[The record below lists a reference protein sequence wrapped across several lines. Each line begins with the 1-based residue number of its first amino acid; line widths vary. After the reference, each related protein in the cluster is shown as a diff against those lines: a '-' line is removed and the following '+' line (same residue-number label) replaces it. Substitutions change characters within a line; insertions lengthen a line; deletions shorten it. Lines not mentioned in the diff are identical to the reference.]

1 MGAASRLGIDFGT
14 TNTVAMLARPDG
26 RIRPLLFDDS
36 PVLPSAVYLRPD
48 GGLDVGRDAARASLV
63 DPGRYEPNPKRRMT
77 EGALLLGGSEVPVV
91 DAIAAVFGR
100 VALEAQRVLSG
111 EPEETVLTHP
121 AGWGPGRRA
130 VLLDAARRAGLRVRG
145 MVAEPVAAAGY
156 FTAVLG
162 NTVRAGQA
170 LAVFDFGA
178 GTFDVS
184 VLRRDGSGFTDLAV
198 GGRDDLG
205 GLDIDEAVV
214 TWLGKTFRDRHPRHW
229 QRLTHPAS
237 PADLRHRRVLWDE
250 ARGAKEALSRQSSTQ
265 IFVPLVDRDVQLT
278 RDEFERIAGALVS
291 QTVSATAKVVKRA
304 HVATADV
311 AGLFFVGG
319 SSRIPLVATV
329 AHRRLGIAPLITEQ
343 PELVVAEG
351 SLHVL
356 VEPVAQQVT
365 VAEVTPAPEPPPA
378 EPIVDAE
385 PLTPVPEQQPQPD
398 DGAGPDGEPQSDD
411 EAEPSPD
418 GAGPDGEADPS
429 PHGAGPDGEA
439 DPSRHGASA
448 PDPIPTGPFR
458 PILALVLVLAVLGCA
473 AAVVPVLAN
482 AIGGSGEGDGQNP
495 GPRRTTGAP
504 TPPHAGPS
512 TSDGAAAPAAWLE
525 RASIGDMTG
534 VVTSRRALAVRRDA
548 TVRFLD
554 PLTGKETSQLTAAT
568 PAGATGL
575 AVDRVTLVDVDSDTL
590 AVFFYR
596 VTYPE
601 SGLNPA
607 RKELRVQVR
616 SRASGQQTM
625 DAALTLGGEDWLTQ
639 TWRATDVVATDARG
653 YVVLNYL
660 PSGGLEPNLFHVLGL
675 RPDLKSWT
683 VAENCCPTSVAA
695 LAVDGNVLLASHVG
709 RKDEL
714 RGYDLVT
721 GRQLWTLPYEYDS
734 VVVRHPACAVVHKG
748 AFVVRGRF
756 VPLMVKA
763 ATGDVVAR
771 DAPGDDCF
779 SFDPLAPTAVDRS
792 GTVTGY
798 DLDTWRQLWSIPADQ
813 ASALDLRV
821 VSVYNNR
828 LYVTTK
834 TARLVLDARTG
845 KEVARDWAVA
855 PLEWHDGWV
864 VGYDAVKKRNSV
876 YPGNA

>member
-1 MGAASRLGIDFGT
+1 MGAGSRLGIDFGT

-48 GGLDVGRDAARASLV
+48 GGLDVGRDAARASLL

-77 EGALLLGGSEVPVV
+77 EGVLLLGGTEVPVV

-100 VALEAQRVLSG
+100 VALEARRVLG
-111 EPEETVLTHP
+111 GQPEETVLTHP
-121 AGWGPGRRA
+121 AGWGPGRRGL
-130 VLLDAARRAGLRVRG
+130 LLDAARRAGLRVGG

-162 NTVRAGQA
+162 NTVRTGQA
-170 LAVFDFGA
+170 LAVYDFGA

-184 VLRRDGSGFTDLAV
+184 VLRRDGAGFTELAV

-214 TWLGKTFRDRHPRHW
+214 AWLGTTFSERHPRRW
-229 QRLTHPAS
+229 QRLTHPTS
-237 PADLRHRRVLWDE
+237 PADMRHRRVLWDE

-265 IFVPLVDRDVQLT
+265 IFVPLVDRDALLT
-278 RDEFERIAGALVS
+278 RDEFERIAGPLVS
-291 QTVSATAKVVKRA
+291 QTVSATANVVKRA
-304 HVATADV
+304 RVATGDV

-319 SSRIPLVATV
+319 SSRVPLVATV

-351 SLHVL
+351 SLHVR
-356 VEPVAQQVT
+356 VEPVVDVPLPPP
-365 VAEVTPAPEPPPA
+365 VAEPEA
-378 EPIVDAE
+378 EPDDE
-385 PLTPVPEQQPQPD
+385 PQPHDEPQPD
-398 DGAGPDGEPQSDD
+398 DDAEPNDEAGSSD
-411 EAEPSPD
+411 EAEPDDYAETYEDAEPPYD
-418 GAGPDGEADPS
+418 RGI
-429 PHGAGPDGEA
+429 
-439 DPSRHGASA
+439 A
-448 PDPIPTGPFR
+448 PDPNPTGPWR
-458 PILALVLVLAVLGCA
+458 AILALVLVLAGLGCTA
-473 AAVVPVLAN
+473 AIVPVLAN
-482 AIGGSGEGDGQNP
+482 ALGGPDGDGGKNP
-495 GPRRTTGAP
+495 DRGRTVGAP
-504 TPPHAGPS
+504 TATRPGPS
-512 TSDGAAAPAAWLE
+512 TSDSAAAPAAWLE
-525 RASIGDMTG
+525 RASVEDMTG
-534 VVTSRRALAVRRDA
+534 MVTSRRALAARREA

-554 PLTGKETSQLTAAT
+554 PLTGKETSQVTAAT
-568 PAGATGL
+568 PAGATRL
-575 AVDRVTLVDVDSDTL
+575 VVDRLTLVDVESDTL

-601 SGLNPA
+601 SGLNPE
-607 RKELRVQVR
+607 RRELRVQVR
-616 SRASGQQTM
+616 SRASGQQTL
-625 DAALTLGGEDWLTQ
+625 DAAVTLGGDDWPDQ

-660 PSGGLEPNLFHVLGL
+660 PTGGAEPNLFHVLGL
-675 RPDLKSWT
+675 RPDLNSWT

-695 LAVDGNVLLASHVG
+695 LAVNGNVLLASHVG
-709 RKDEL
+709 GQESL

-721 GRQLWTLPYEYDS
+721 GRQLWSRPYEFAS
-734 VVVRHPACAVVHKG
+734 AITRHPACAVVHKD

-763 ATGDVVAR
+763 ATGAVVAS
-771 DAPGDDCF
+771 DVPGDDCLM
-779 SFDPLAPTAVDRS
+779 FDPIAPTAVDRT
-792 GTVTGY
+792 GTVIGY
-798 DLDTWRQLWSIPADQ
+798 DLDSWRQLWSIPSDQ
-813 ASALDLRV
+813 ASALDLRL
-821 VSVYNNR
+821 VSVYDNR

-845 KEVARDWAVA
+845 KEIARDWSVA
-855 PLEWHDGWV
+855 PVEWHDGWV
-864 VGYDAVKKRNSV
+864 VGFDAATERRSV